1 MPVPPRFGNPV
12 VVKFDSCVD
21 KSGLMLRREARGPSC
36 AGRNGLLL
44 KDSVPRNNQELWIF
58 LKILDDTAKS
68 LLFPNVSLL
77 LNQDHKQNLLT
88 RTYFSCDNLV

>member
-1 MPVPPRFGNPV
+1 MNKNGFRGYFGRFGMPVPPRFGNPV
-12 VVKFDSCVD
+12 VVKFASCVD

-58 LKILDDTAKS
+58 KKI
-68 LLFPNVSLL
+68 
-77 LNQDHKQNLLT
+77 
-88 RTYFSCDNLV
+88 